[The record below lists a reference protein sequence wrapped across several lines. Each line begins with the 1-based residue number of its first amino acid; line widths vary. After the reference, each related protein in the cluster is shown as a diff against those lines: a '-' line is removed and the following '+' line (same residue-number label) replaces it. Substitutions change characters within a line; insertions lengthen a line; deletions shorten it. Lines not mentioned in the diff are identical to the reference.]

1 MCSTPGPS
9 VLLSALSAL
18 LFTSTMVV
26 AICPGQTPGNFDGCP
41 LEGKTTRPG
50 LMALNRLKNRAAPPL
65 KTNVNPSIT
74 LDSILAPGNDLDR
87 WNPSQGAVITGYV
100 VKVKAG
106 GPETVNCGAT
116 DAAHTDTHIEIA
128 LEAGDRQGTH
138 RMIVE
143 VTPRIRTI
151 LAAKGK
157 DWSTKNL
164 QSSLVGHKILVMGW
178 MMLDKEHCNASENT
192 NPGGVHNW
200 RATCWEIHPVF
211 ALGPAP

>member
-1 MCSTPGPS
+1 MSSTYSCS
-9 VLLSALSAL
+9 VLLKALGIFVFATTVL
-18 LFTSTMVV
+18 I
-26 AICPGQTPGNFDGCP
+26 AICTAQTPGSFDGCP
-41 LEGKTTRPG
+41 PEGKAANPS
-50 LMALNRLKNRAAPPL
+50 LMALNRLKNRTTAPL
-65 KTNVNPSIT
+65 KTSVDPAIT
-74 LDSILAPGNDLDR
+74 LDSILAPGNDVDR

-128 LEAGDRQGTH
+128 LVSGDTQGTH
-138 RMIVE
+138 HMIVE
-143 VTPRIRTI
+143 VTPRIRAM

-192 NPGGVHNW
+192 NPGGAHNW

-211 ALGPAP
+211 ALGPAQ